1 MSQRKFFIVTPKSGL
16 CNQLIAINKAIIL
29 GHIYQRDVCFIGF
42 QLEYNNEKNRVSF
55 DKIINTKRLQEIIFE
70 IGLDVFIWEK
80 LPFSIEEQDIFKLK
94 LKDNKHIAYETNLM
108 EILESDDIKEKD
120 CVFIDNPVNV
130 ILPESYKK
138 FLDQLDIHIPFHP
151 KIIEISSHIKK
162 TLNLN
167 DYFCIHM
174 RLEDDAIKYMVEKTG
189 LSFDEVNKNHIHQY
203 IIKIIRMSL
212 FQDKKIYVCTGLSLM
227 NNINNNFYNEL
238 KKNYNIVDKE
248 DFIKEIDSKLFQ
260 NIPNKREFYAII
272 DLIIA
277 RDSTNFIGCDWSS
290 FTYYVLLKHLEEKKY
305 SYALKLYQTCLEIS
319 KQNNE
324 LI

>member
-1 MSQRKFFIVTPKSGL
+1 MSQRKFFIATPKSGL

-42 QLEYNNEKNRVSF
+42 QLDYNNDKNRVPF
-55 DKIINTKRLQEIIFE
+55 DKIINIQRLQEIIFE
-70 IGLDVFIWEK
+70 IGLDVFIWSK
-80 LPFSIEEQDIFKLK
+80 LPFSIEEKDIYKLK
-94 LKDNKHIAYETNLM
+94 LKDNKPIAYETNLM
-108 EILESDDIKEKD
+108 EILELDEMKEKESI
-120 CVFIDNPVNV
+120 FIDNPVSTT
-130 ILPESYKK
+130 LPESYKK

-151 KIIEISSHIKK
+151 KIVEISDYIKK

-167 DYFCIHM
+167 DYFCIHL

-189 LSFDEVNKNHIHQY
+189 LSFDEINANHIHQY
-203 IIKIIRMSL
+203 IVKIIRMN
-212 FQDKKIYVCTGLSLM
+212 FFVDKKIYVCTGLSLS
-227 NNINNNFYNEL
+227 NNTNNDFYDKIKN
-238 KKNYNIVDKE
+238 NYNMVDKK

-260 NIPNKREFYAII
+260 NITSKREFYAII

-319 KQNNE
+319 KQKK
-324 LI
+324 IV